1 MPTPN
6 IDALVVP
13 PNSIETEH
21 ALLGAVL
28 TNSEAFHL
36 IDPPLSPNDFYGYA
50 NRLIYQAIQTLTAE
64 GKPADILTVADFLR
78 NNGQETE
85 TGGLEYLNRLTEQ
98 FSSAA
103 NLGPYAKI
111 IRDRSI
117 KRSLLTALAELE
129 SEIVTKKAS
138 PAESLLDEVQSRVLK
153 IGVDARKEEGSF
165 QSARAILGEVVESI
179 KNSAQNPEF
188 TFGCSSGIKTLDE
201 QTRGFKPGQLVVVAA
216 RPGIGKTA
224 LALQTARLTAVGQNK
239 PVAIFALEMTKNEVM
254 KRMIASQS
262 SVEFE
267 AIESGQM
274 TQGQWMALY
283 QAAETLSKAP
293 IYVDSTSQLSLM
305 RIKSKLRQLSAHVGE
320 IGLVIVD
327 YLQLLSSEADE
338 TTVETRALQVGEFSR
353 GLKILAKE
361 LNAPILLLSQL
372 NRQLESRPSHKPFLS
387 DLRESGAIEQDADMV
402 ILMYSLAK
410 FGRETGDPRTIYI
423 DLAKHRNGRV
433 GEFSSIFRG
442 EFQRFEELDNW
453 NLD

>member
-1 MPTPN
+1 MPTRN
-6 IDALVVP
+6 IEELVIP
-13 PNSIETEH
+13 PNSLEAEH

-28 TNSEAFHL
+28 TNSDAFHL
-36 IDPPLSPNDFYGYA
+36 IEPPLSPNDFYGYA
-50 NRLIYQAIQTLTAE
+50 NRLIFQAIQSLVSE
-64 GKPADILTVADFLR
+64 GKPADILTVSDYLR

-98 FSSAA
+98 FPSAA

-117 KRSLLTALAELE
+117 KRSLLTTLAELE
-129 SEIVTKKAS
+129 SEIVTKKSS
-138 PAESLLDEVQSRVLK
+138 PAETLLDQVQSRVLK
-153 IGVDARKEEGSF
+153 VGMEARKDETGF
-165 QSARAILGEVVESI
+165 QSASAILSEVVENI

-188 TFGCSSGIKTLDE
+188 TTGCNSGIKTLDE
-201 QTRGFKPGQLVVVAA
+201 QTRGFKPGQLVVIAA

-224 LALQTARLTAVGQNK
+224 LALQTARLTAVRQHK

-254 KRMIASQS
+254 KRMISSQS

-283 QAAETLSKAP
+283 QAADTLSKAP
-293 IYVDSTSQLSLM
+293 IYVDSTSELSLM
-305 RIKSKLRQLSAHVGE
+305 RIKSKLRQLSAQVGE
-320 IGLVIVD
+320 IGLIIVD

-387 DLRESGAIEQDADMV
+387 DLRESGAIEQDADIV

-410 FGRETGDPRTIYI
+410 FGRETGDPRTIYV
-423 DLAKHRNGRV
+423 DLAKHRNGRI
-433 GEFSSIFRG
+433 GEFSTIFKG
-442 EFQRFEELDNW
+442 EYQRFEEVDNW
-453 NLD
+453 NME